1 MGILRDGWQSQ
12 EEKTKEMSKDTLTS
26 FLGLGL
32 SWGTFS
38 DNPSRQVL
46 ILLPY

>member
-1 MGILRDGWQSQ
+1 MEILRDGWQSQ
-12 EEKTKEMSKDTLTS
+12 EDKTKELSKDTLTN
-26 FLGLGL
+26 FLGL
-32 SWGTFS
+32 SWGTVR